1 MNTRAMNA
9 SGVSGALI
17 LALCIAFKPCH
28 WKIKLDWLLSAQ
40 KRIPEQVPNPAAFVS
55 QDFSLCGP

>member
-28 WKIKLDWLLSAQ
+28 WKIKLDWPL
-40 KRIPEQVPNPAAFVS
+40 RIPEQVPNPAAFVS